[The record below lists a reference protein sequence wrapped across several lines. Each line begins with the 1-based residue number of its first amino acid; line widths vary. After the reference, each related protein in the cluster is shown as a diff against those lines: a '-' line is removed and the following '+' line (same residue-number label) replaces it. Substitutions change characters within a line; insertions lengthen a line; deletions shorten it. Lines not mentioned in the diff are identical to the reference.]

1 MSAHR
6 CGRECAGH
14 DPHFIQ
20 VHRATGWQPATIT
33 KVEDDDIHIR
43 LHGGEERLVRNHD
56 PERVKRLLRG
66 NHTGC
71 WISGSGSLISIDMG
85 PRIVVRHLGD
95 HGRTGGLRPEWTA
108 GDHVTSR
115 ARR

>member
-56 PERVKRLLRG
+56 PERVQRLLRG

-71 WISGSGSLISIDMG
+71 WISGSGSLLSIDMG
-85 PRIVVRHLGD
+85 PASSYVISVTTGELGD
-95 HGRTGGLRPEWTA
+95 CGPDGRPGTT
-108 GDHVTSR
+108 
-115 ARR
+115 

>member
-20 VHRATGWQPATIT
+20 VHRATGWQPVTIT
-33 KVEDDDIHIR
+33 TVEGDDIHIR

-85 PRIVVRHLGD
+85 PASSYVISVTTGELGD
-95 HGRTGGLRPEWTA
+95 CGPDGRPGTT
-108 GDHVTSR
+108 
-115 ARR
+115 